1 MRPRLSASVEAR
13 IQNLNFD
20 FFLGRQC
27 QYLGEEIQPQLLVSQ
42 PQTCEV
48 KPPVLVECVLLSCDM
63 LWAMQISS
71 IFHTGYFF
79 FLPENE
85 FAEL

>member
-1 MRPRLSASVEAR
+1 MSSRLSASVETR

-42 PQTCEV
+42 LWTCEG
-48 KPPVLVECVLLSCDM
+48 KQPVLMECVLLSCDM
-63 LWAMQISS
+63 LWAMRISY
-71 IFHTGYFF
+71 IFHTGY